1 MSRSLRDRLFQ
12 QLRPNLWRSKAQL
25 CLAIAGRRRD
35 DAVEQE
41 LELMRQ
47 EGLVDWWDTSWCRY
61 QLTIAGRNAAAALV
75 RRMKGRKA
83 A

>member
-1 MSRSLRDRLFQ
+1 MSRSLRDRLLL
-12 QLRPNLWRSKAQL
+12 QLRPNLWRSLAQL

-41 LELMRQ
+41 VELMRQ

-61 QLTIAGRNAAAALV
+61 QLTIAGRNAAADALKK
-75 RRMKGRKA
+75 KGKA